1 MIRRIIYFLLV
12 TVVFGGLAGLIAF
25 YAFDFKPKMIA
36 GIIMSAPR
44 PPVTIAAEEAKT
56 ETWQPVIAGI
66 GTLQAADGIDITP
79 QVGGTVQKMF
89 FDSGAMVKAGD
100 VLVQLDT
107 ATDEAELRS
116 LKAQLVNAEADL
128 VRKTKVFEKGFV
140 ARADLDAVQA
150 LRDQLAANAERVEAQ
165 MKLKT
170 VTAPWDGQV
179 GLRSISVGSY
189 VAPGQKITWLQK
201 VDKVFADF
209 AVTESDFGR
218 IKPGQKVKARF
229 VAWPDQEFDGEITT
243 ADARVSNESR
253 TITVRAVL
261 PNPDNKLLPGM
272 YANIEVAA
280 GDMVDVVT
288 VPQTAVTFSLY
299 GDTIYAVVPAK
310 QLDPNAKDDEF
321 AAERR
326 FVKTGTVRN
335 GRIAVTKGV
344 AVGDKVVTAGQN
356 KVEQGAK
363 VVVNNDIALKEFD
376 PTTVQ

>member
-1 MIRRIIYFLLV
+1 MIRRIIYFLLA

-44 PPVTIAAEEAKT
+44 PPVTIAAEDAKT
-56 ETWQPVIAGI
+56 ETWQPTIAGI

-128 VRKTKVFEKGFV
+128 VRKTKVFEKGYV
-140 ARADLDAVQA
+140 SHSALDAAQA

-165 MKLKT
+165 LKLKT
-170 VTAPWDGQV
+170 INAPWDGQV
-179 GLRSISVGSY
+179 GLRTISVGSY

-201 VDKVFADF
+201 IDVVFADF
-209 AVTESDFGR
+209 AVTETDFGK
-218 IKPGQKVKARF
+218 IKAGQKVKARF
-229 VAWPDQEFDGEITT
+229 AAWPDQAFDGEIVTS
-243 ADARVSNESR
+243 DARVSNESR
-253 TITVRAVL
+253 TITVRAKL
-261 PNPDNKLLPGM
+261 PNPENKLLPGM
-272 YANIEVAA
+272 YANVEVEA
-280 GDMVDVVT
+280 GTTTDVVT

-299 GDTIYAVVPAK
+299 GDTVYAVVPAK
-310 QLDPNAKDDEF
+310 QLDTNAKDGEL
-321 AAERR
+321 AVERR
-326 FVKTGTVRN
+326 FVKTGTVQD
-335 GRIAVTKGV
+335 GRIAITKGV

-356 KVEQGAK
+356 KIEQGAK
-363 VVVNNDIALKEFD
+363 VVINNDIALKEFD